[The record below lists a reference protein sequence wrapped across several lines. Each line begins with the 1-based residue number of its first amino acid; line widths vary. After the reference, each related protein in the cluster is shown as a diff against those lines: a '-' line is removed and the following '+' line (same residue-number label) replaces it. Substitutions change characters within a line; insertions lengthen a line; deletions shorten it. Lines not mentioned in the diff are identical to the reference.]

1 MWTFKKELFKT
12 ISLDSIVSCGGSVS
26 ATGSRGIYE
35 LELEAGLDTGRT
47 GVVINSRNVPDRFQI
62 YYDDE
67 LVADTKFI
75 GDALVPGPPVDV
87 NGMSMLGNYDLNV
100 YSYNGVSFDDTSEII
115 TITIGQDDLANN
127 ETEATGGYTT
137 LFFNKETAEPTKI
150 KLVVTGVNN
159 STIWDL
165 IEFICPFTSS
175 IKGAYGVYYGF
186 LEEANKTL
194 KNMPNGRAM
203 SKKLYYSVDPLN
215 PLSSKYYLDERSEE
229 FDFSLLGWTSSKRF
243 INNQEFWIEIDTYG
257 NVLSQGAI

>member
-12 ISLDSIVSCGGSVS
+12 TSLDSIVSCGGSVS
-26 ATGSRGIYE
+26 ATGTRGIYE
-35 LELEAGLDTGRT
+35 LELEAGLGTGRT
-47 GVVINSRNVPDRFQI
+47 GIVINSRNVPDRFQI
-62 YYDDE
+62 YYDNE

-87 NGMSMLGNYDLNV
+87 NGTSMLGNYDLNV
-100 YSYNGVSFDDTSEII
+100 YSYNGVNFNGTSEIRNI
-115 TITIGQDDLANN
+115 TIDQNDLANN

-137 LFFNKETAEPTKI
+137 LFFDKETTEPTKI
-150 KLVVTGVNN
+150 KLVVTGIVGN
-159 STIWDL
+159 TIWDL

-175 IKGAYGVYYGF
+175 IKGSYGVYYGF

-203 SKKLYYSVDPLN
+203 SKKMYYSVDPLN
-215 PLSSKYYLDERSEE
+215 PPNSKYYLDERSEE

-243 INNQEFWIEIDTYG
+243 INNQEFWIEIDKYG